1 MNTGS
6 RMIHCGNICKA
17 SLRVF
22 CRMVLCHRVSL
33 CILVSL
39 SLFSKGSQQSEHNK
53 SINVDSPSVFSF
65 IHPDWELMYGSCDSH
80 RLTLSLK
87 TYPKFAEDYSWMARL
102 PTTTPPNKNSVL
114 HTEIATSPV
123 SWMFTIKPMTE
134 TLTSSGISNVLA
146 FFSKE
151 LGSMIAVAA
160 HQWCIIAQIMCQGF
174 ATIHLSHWR
183 WGMFFWGKIW
193 GRRSCFHLERDIK

>member
-39 SLFSKGSQQSEHNK
+39 SLFSKGSQLSEHNK

-65 IHPDWELMYGSCDSH
+65 LHPDWELMYGSCDSH
-80 RLTLSLK
+80 RLTLGLK
-87 TYPKFAEDYSWMARL
+87 TYPKLAEDYSWMARL

-146 FFSKE
+146 FSQGTWVHDCSCCPPMVHHSSNHVPRFRNHPSESLKMGDVFPRE
-151 LGSMIAVAA
+151 NLGKTFM
-160 HQWCIIAQIMCQGF
+160 
-174 ATIHLSHWR
+174 LS
-183 WGMFFWGKIW
+183 FGK
-193 GRRSCFHLERDIK
+193 GH